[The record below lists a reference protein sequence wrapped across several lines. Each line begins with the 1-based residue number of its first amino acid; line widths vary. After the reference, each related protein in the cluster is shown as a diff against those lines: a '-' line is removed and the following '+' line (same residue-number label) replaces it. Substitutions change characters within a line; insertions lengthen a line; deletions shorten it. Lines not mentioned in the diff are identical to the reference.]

1 MRLELA
7 VELVKDDARL
17 DKAAASLDMEF
28 EYPVQMLAGVDDDGM
43 VDRLP
48 ALRCAA
54 AARQHGDALLAREIK
69 RRLDIA
75 QRLGNHHRMRHHL
88 IDGCVR
94 SMTAAGERIVHH
106 RALETGPQRGE

>member
-17 DKAAASLDMEF
+17 DKAAAPLDIQL

-48 ALRCAA
+48 ALRRAA
-54 AARQHGDALLAREIK
+54 TARQHGNALLARKIQC
-69 RRLDIA
+69 RLDIGK
-75 QRLGNHHRMRHHL
+75 RLGNHHRMRHHL
-88 IDGCVR
+88 IDRGIGGI
-94 SMTAAGERIVHH
+94 TAACERIVHD
-106 RALETGPQRGE
+106 RPLETGPQRCE